1 MKGISTASLLIT
13 NFQLLISYYCLILLF
28 ALLPV
33 KVIIFKLINIYPI
46 LLMKRWTLFSGLILP
61 VAMLLL
67 TILFGTAGYMVIE
80 HFNLLESLYMTVIT
94 ISTVGFTEVRQLSDT
109 GRIFTICLILINLGL
124 FTYFVTLLTRFFSD
138 GEFIKLYKQI
148 KMENSI
154 QQLRQH
160 VIICGFGRNGKESA
174 QILFNNKI
182 PFVVLEEKN
191 ELEKDIE
198 FEVPYFMKGDATKDE
213 VLLEAGIKNARA
225 LITSLPVDADN
236 LFVVLTAKQ
245 LNPNLK
251 VISRAS
257 QDSSVKKLK
266 IAGADNVIMPDKI
279 GGAHMATL
287 VMLPDVVEM
296 LSIMSTQST
305 NQFRVAEVQANKI
318 ISLGELDMWNKTS
331 CTILGIKTEG
341 NNYIVNPG
349 AAYQIN
355 PGDGLIVMGS
365 DDQIE
370 KAKKLV

>member
-1 MKGISTASLLIT
+1 MLQI
-13 NFQLLISYYCLILLF
+13 
-28 ALLPV
+28 
-33 KVIIFKLINIYPI
+33 
-46 LLMKRWTLFSGLILP
+46 KRLRLFSRLILP
-61 VAMLLL
+61 IAMLVL

-80 HFNLLESLYMTVIT
+80 NFSFLEALYMTVIT
-94 ISTVGFTEVRQLSDT
+94 ISTVGFTEVKPLSES
-109 GRIFTICLILINLGL
+109 GRIFTIFLILVNLGL

-138 GEFIKLYKQI
+138 GEFTKLYKQI

-154 QQLRQH
+154 QQLKQH

-191 ELEKDIE
+191 ELETDLD
-198 FEVPYFMKGDATKDE
+198 FDVPYFMKGDATKDE

-225 LITSLPVDADN
+225 LIITLPVDADN

-245 LNPNLK
+245 LNSGIK
-251 VISRAS
+251 IISRAS

-305 NQFRVAEVQANKI
+305 AQFRVAEIQSNKN
-318 ISLGELDMWNKTS
+318 ISLGELDMWSKTN
-331 CTILGIKTEG
+331 CTILGIK
-341 NNYIVNPG
+341 NPG
-349 AAYQIN
+349 NHYTINPDASYQIN
-355 PGDGLIVMGS
+355 PGERLIVMGS
-365 DDQIE
+365 DEQIE
-370 KAKKLV
+370 KAKKLL

>member
-1 MKGISTASLLIT
+1 
-13 NFQLLISYYCLILLF
+13 
-28 ALLPV
+28 
-33 KVIIFKLINIYPI
+33 
-46 LLMKRWTLFSGLILP
+46 MKRWRLFSRLILP

-80 HFNLLESLYMTVIT
+80 HFNFLEALYMTVIT
-94 ISTVGFTEVRQLSDT
+94 ISTVGFTEVKPLSDT
-109 GRIFTICLILINLGL
+109 GRIFTIFLILVNLGL

-154 QQLRQH
+154 QQLKEH

-198 FEVPYFMKGDATKDE
+198 FDVLHFMKGDATKDE

-296 LSIMSTQST
+296 LSIMSTQS
-305 NQFRVAEVQANKI
+305 NELFRVAEVEASKL
-318 ISLGELDMWNKTS
+318 ISLGEIDMWSKTN
-331 CTILGIKTEG
+331 CTILGIKTDG
-341 NNYIVNPG
+341 NQYT
-349 AAYQIN
+349 IN
-355 PGDGLIVMGS
+355 PNAGYQVKPGDRLIVMGS
-365 DDQIE
+365 DAQIE
-370 KAKKLV
+370 NAKKLV

>member
-1 MKGISTASLLIT
+1 MLQI
-13 NFQLLISYYCLILLF
+13 
-28 ALLPV
+28 
-33 KVIIFKLINIYPI
+33 
-46 LLMKRWTLFSGLILP
+46 KRLRLFSRLILP
-61 VAMLLL
+61 IAMLVL
-67 TILFGTAGYMVIE
+67 TILFGTAGYMAIE
-80 HFNLLESLYMTVIT
+80 SFSFLEALYMTVIT
-94 ISTVGFTEVRQLSDT
+94 ISTVGFTEVRPLSES
-109 GRIFTICLILINLGL
+109 GRIFTIFLILVNLGL

-138 GEFIKLYKQI
+138 GEFTKLYKQI

-154 QQLRQH
+154 QQLQQH

-191 ELEKDIE
+191 ELETDLD
-198 FEVPYFMKGDATKDE
+198 FDVSYFMKGDATKDE

-225 LITSLPVDADN
+225 LITTLPVDADN

-245 LNPNLK
+245 LNPNVK

-287 VMLPDVVEM
+287 VILPDVVEM

-305 NQFRVAEVQANKI
+305 DRFRVAEIQSNKNI
-318 ISLGELDMWNKTS
+318 TLGELDMWSKTN
-331 CTILGIKTEG
+331 CTILGIK
-341 NNYIVNPG
+341 NPG
-349 AAYQIN
+349 NHYTINPDASYQIN
-355 PGDGLIVMGS
+355 PGERLIVMGS
-365 DDQIE
+365 DEQIE
-370 KAKKLV
+370 KAKKLL